1 MILHPRAIGAA
12 ALILAAAGLAQIMIP
27 RELMART
34 SEKFDL
40 QTIIPGQFGE
50 WTQVPGIRLVE
61 PAEPDALAHQLYSQE
76 MGRGYVDHEGH
87 LVMLMVAY
95 GPSQSDRLQLHR
107 PEACYVAEGFRVSPA
122 LETKVSYADGSGALK
137 LKRLSAQRAQR
148 FEPISYWMR
157 VGDDVAT
164 GILDRQFIKLK
175 YGLRGIIPDGTLVRV
190 STIGLPEA
198 AAYVVQDRFIR
209 DLLAAVAPENVKY
222 LIGAQSQTLEASSQA
237 NSGPSL

>member
-12 ALILAAAGLAQIMIP
+12 ALILAAAGLAQVMVP
-27 RELMART
+27 RELMARA
-34 SEKFDL
+34 SEKFAL
-40 QTIIPGQFGE
+40 QTVIPGQFGE

-61 PAEPDALAHQLYSQE
+61 PIEPDALARQLYSQE
-76 MGRGYVDHEGH
+76 MGRGYVDGEGH

-95 GPSQSDRLQLHR
+95 GPSQGDRLQLHR
-107 PEACYVAEGFRVSPA
+107 PEECYVAEGFRVSPA
-122 LETKVSYADGSGALK
+122 LETKVSYGSGSLK

-164 GILDRQFIKLK
+164 GVLDRQFIKLK

-209 DLLAAVAPENVKY
+209 DLLAAVAPENLKY
-222 LIGAQSQTLEASSQA
+222 LIGAQSQTLEATSQA
-237 NSGPSL
+237 KSGPSL